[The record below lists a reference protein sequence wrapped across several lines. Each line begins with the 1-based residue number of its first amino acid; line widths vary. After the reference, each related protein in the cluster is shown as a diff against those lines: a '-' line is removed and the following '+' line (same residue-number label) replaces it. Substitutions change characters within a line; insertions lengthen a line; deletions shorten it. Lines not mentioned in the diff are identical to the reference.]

1 MLAPGDDGEDP
12 WRSGEPVST
21 WAFAKR
27 TLFEAASPACLWRH
41 PLQAARLLAGA
52 AGNGLLAAVERL
64 APGGSHVC
72 PVCGWQGRHFR
83 SFLSAAEI
91 IPRCICP
98 GCGAFDRHRLLALG
112 LRRDL
117 ASPGR
122 REGALLAFA
131 QSPCVHDFLAR
142 EGAGRCF
149 RADFDRHK
157 PCGCEFVTDLR
168 AAGVGTA
175 SIGTLFC
182 SYVLQRIPALDPCL
196 DEIARLLRPG
206 GIAWVQVPREQG
218 LACSRSIPID
228 PRFAHA
234 HAWRFGDD
242 FGARL
247 QRPAW
252 TVEELGVADLA
263 TPAQA
268 RRFGIAADER
278 CWRLTRN

>member
-1 MLAPGDDGEDP
+1 M
-12 WRSGEPVST
+12 ST

-41 PLQAARLLAGA
+41 PLQAARLLGAA
-52 AGNGLLAAVERL
+52 AGNGLLAAAERL
-64 APGGSHVC
+64 APGGSHDC

-83 SFLSAAEI
+83 AFLSADEI

-117 ASPGR
+117 ARPGR
-122 REGALLAFA
+122 PEGTLLAFA

-149 RADFDRHK
+149 RASLDWRGSPAGD
-157 PCGCEFVTDLR
+157 FVTDLR
-168 AAGVGTA
+168 AAGIGTA
-175 SIGTLFC
+175 SIGTLLC
-182 SYVLQRIPALDPCL
+182 CHVLERIPALDPCL

-206 GIAWVQVPREQG
+206 GIAGVQVPQEPG
-218 LACSRSIPID
+218 LARSRPIPVD
-228 PRFAHA
+228 PHRAHA
-234 HAWRFGDD
+234 SAWRFGDD

-252 TVEELGVADLA
+252 TVEEIGAADLV

-278 CWRLTRN
+278 CWRLTRR